1 MTPKELYEW
10 AVENQAED
18 FDVLING
25 VAMGSEEPSIDYRIG
40 AIDITTPY
48 MRW

>member
-10 AVENQAED
+10 ALEHAAED
-18 FDVLING
+18 YDILVDGI
-25 VAMGSEEPSIDYRIG
+25 AIDYNEPNADHRIG

-48 MRW
+48 MR